1 MTFRRMLVMGGGGH
15 PARPDDAAEVAPDAE
30 DARPLDGNVHAEI
43 GGGQRR
49 HSFGAS
55 MPPSQHAAVANQDR
69 AARDGA
75 RARMAERGH
84 ALARQ
89 CTQHKPAAL
98 GGTHAGCAQWMLAVA
113 LQA

>member
-1 MTFRRMLVMGGGGH
+1 MRRMPGLSMATSVP
-15 PARPDDAAEVAPDAE
+15 PAH
-30 DARPLDGNVHAEI
+30 GHAEI

-55 MPPSQHAAVANQDR
+55 TPPSQHAAVANQDL
-69 AARDGA
+69 AACDGA
-75 RARMAERGH
+75 RH

-98 GGTHAGCAQWMLAVA
+98 GGTHARCAQWMLAVA

>member
-1 MTFRRMLVMGGGGH
+1 MRRMPGLLMATSLPPAHGH
-15 PARPDDAAEVAPDAE
+15 AD
-30 DARPLDGNVHAEI
+30 I

-49 HSFGAS
+49 HSFGAL
-55 MPPSQHAAVANQDR
+55 MPPSQHAAVAKQDL

-75 RARMAERGH
+75 RY

-89 CTQHKPAAL
+89 CSQLKPAAL
-98 GGTHAGCAQWMLAVA
+98 GGTHLGCAERMLAVV